1 MQTPIVIV
9 VIWFYQLGR
18 MKNKI
23 LTLLLM
29 VMLSTGY
36 IAQGQG
42 NGNGPPNPPPGYC
55 DQFPNDPACVNNIAV
70 PIGSTEGMIIFM
82 FLSGIFFIYKMN
94 GNSLKFKK
102 HG

>member
-1 MQTPIVIV
+1 
-9 VIWFYQLGR
+9 
-18 MKNKI
+18 MKK
-23 LTLLLM
+23 LLLLITFSL
-29 VMLSTGY
+29 VMITPFS
-36 IAQGQG
+36 QGQG
-42 NGNGPPNPPPGYC
+42 QGGPPNPPPGYC